1 MNLKSDGDKAVSN
14 KMRKII
20 ATLSLVLVVAIALA
34 SMVIA
39 YVGGVRG
46 TGFLG
51 VWFFLTFGI
60 IVVLA
65 QLIPAGI
72 LISSLIGTAFS
83 SFRKGEMPI
92 RAT

>member
-1 MNLKSDGDKAVSN
+1 MSE
-14 KMRKII
+14 KMKKII
-20 ATLSLVLVVAIALA
+20 FTLSLTFILAIT
-34 SMVIA
+34 MVSLGIA

-46 TGFLG
+46 LGLLG

-60 IVVLA
+60 IIVLA

-72 LISSLIGTAFS
+72 LLSSFIGTAFS